1 MSGLDVR
8 VRRIICRQLSLP
20 DHEEYRLADDARLV
34 QDLGADSLDMVEMA
48 NALEEEFD
56 VDISDAE
63 LEQVQR
69 VADLYA
75 LVQRKKTGQRP
86 LGRRADPFDDD
97 SGRKVLECQTIA
109 STERRRRSA
118 GGSHGSAG
126 GGRAGRSRS

>member
-34 QDLGADSLDMVEMA
+34 QDLGADSLDIVEMA
-48 NALEEEFD
+48 DALEND
-56 VDISDAE
+56 LGVDISDAE

-75 LVQRKKTGQRP
+75 LVQRKRNGPAAPGKTR
-86 LGRRADPFDDD
+86 
-97 SGRKVLECQTIA
+97 
-109 STERRRRSA
+109 
-118 GGSHGSAG
+118 
-126 GGRAGRSRS
+126 